1 MHVPVNRKETTA
13 PKPNPTLVQMT
24 QIKRQQVFEGKSDD
38 EFEVEKM
45 RPFNAAKQYI
55 HLIVD
60 VNLLVSNMSRLA
72 GYATRGDV
80 FSSTEVR
87 LKICS

>member
-1 MHVPVNRKETTA
+1 MHVPVNQKETTA

-24 QIKRQQVFEGKSDD
+24 QIKKQQVFEEKLDEESDS
-38 EFEVEKM
+38 EKM
-45 RPFNAAKQYI
+45 RPSNAAKQYI
-55 HLIVD
+55 HRIVD